1 VFAYP
6 DGVALVEPLE
16 VEDVAPAPARRGPYR
31 PAPVALPTAAAR
43 TRPVALA
50 REALLPVAPAF
61 EGLLPEPGLR
71 RGTTVAVGGGPGA
84 TSLALALG
92 AAASASGSWAGA
104 VGLPSLGLEAVG
116 ELGVAL
122 ERLLLVE
129 PPLDRWATVV
139 ASLLD
144 AVDLVHVALPP
155 RVRLGDARR
164 LAARARERGAVLVVH
179 APGAEGAGAW
189 PEPPAV
195 RLTVAEAAWEGPAGG
210 GAGRLT
216 ARRVEVVGGGRGA
229 AARPRRAALW
239 LPDATGAVRLA
250 EPVAVAGGSTTPV
263 VVDPPARV
271 EASS

>member
-1 VFAYP
+1 M
-6 DGVALVEPLE
+6 ALVEPLE
-16 VEDVAPAPARRGPYR
+16 VEVPDAPVPAR
-31 PAPVALPTAAAR
+31 PAPVGLPMVAAR

-50 REALLPVAPAF
+50 REALLPVLPAL

-71 RGTTVAVGGGPGA
+71 RGTTVGVGGGPGA

-92 AAASASGSWAGA
+92 AAASAVGSWAGA
-104 VGLPSLGLEAVG
+104 VGLPSLGLEAAG

-129 PPLDRWATVV
+129 PPPDRWATVV
-139 ASLLD
+139 AALLD
-144 AVDLVHVALPP
+144 AVDLVHIALPP

-179 APGAEGAGAW
+179 APGAVGTGAW
-189 PEPPAV
+189 PEAPAV
-195 RLTVAEAAWEGPAGG
+195 RLTVAESAWEGPAGG
-210 GAGRLT
+210 GAGRLH

-239 LPDATGAVRLA
+239 LPDATGSVRLA
-250 EPVAVAGGSTTPV
+250 EPGSTPSRR
-263 VVDPPARV
+263 RV
-271 EASS
+271 EAAS

>member
-1 VFAYP
+1 M
-6 DGVALVEPLE
+6 ALVEPLE
-16 VEDVAPAPARRGPYR
+16 VPDDAPAPTRPAR
-31 PAPVALPTAAAR
+31 PAPVGLPTVAAR

-50 REALLPVAPAF
+50 REALLPVLPAL

-71 RGTTVAVGGGPGA
+71 RGTTVGVGGGPGA

-92 AAASASGSWAGA
+92 AAASAAGSWAAA
-104 VGLPSLGLEAVG
+104 VGLPSLGLEAAG

-129 PPLDRWATVV
+129 PPPDRWATVV
-139 ASLLD
+139 AALVD

-179 APGAEGAGAW
+179 APGAPGASGVGAW
-189 PEPPAV
+189 PEAPAV
-195 RLTVAEAAWEGPAGG
+195 RLTVEAAAWEGPAGE

-239 LPDATGAVRLA
+239 LPDATGSVRLA
-250 EPVAVAGGSTTPV
+250 
-263 VVDPPARV
+263 DPAAPDRRV
-271 EASS
+271 EAAS

>member
-1 VFAYP
+1 M
-6 DGVALVEPLE
+6 ALAEPIDVE
-16 VEDVAPAPARRGPYR
+16 VAPAPAAPARR
-31 PAPVALPTAAAR
+31 PAVGLPTVVAR

-61 EGLLPEPGLR
+61 EGLLPDAGLR

-92 AAASASGSWAGA
+92 AAASAAGSWAGA
-104 VGLPSLGLEAVG
+104 VGLPSLGLEAAG

-122 ERLLLVE
+122 ERMLLVE
-129 PPLDRWATVV
+129 PPPDRWATVV
-139 ASLLD
+139 AALLD

-179 APGAEGAGAW
+179 APGSSQAGTW
-189 PEPPAV
+189 PEAPEV
-195 RLTVAEAAWEGPAGG
+195 RLTVAGVTWEGPVGD

-239 LPDATGAVRLA
+239 LPDATGAVRAA
-250 EPVAVAGGSTTPV
+250 EPVALA
-263 VVDPPARV
+263 A
-271 EASS
+271 EAVS

>member
-1 VFAYP
+1 
-6 DGVALVEPLE
+6 VALVEPLE
-16 VEDVAPAPARRGPYR
+16 VEIPDAPVPAR
-31 PAPVALPTAAAR
+31 PAPVGLPLVAAR

-50 REALLPVAPAF
+50 REALLPVLPAL

-71 RGTTVAVGGGPGA
+71 RGTTVGVGGGPGA

-92 AAASASGSWAGA
+92 AAASAVGSWAGA
-104 VGLPSLGLEAVG
+104 VGLPSLGLEAAG

-129 PPLDRWATVV
+129 PPPDRWATVV
-139 ASLLD
+139 AALLD
-144 AVDLVHVALPP
+144 AVDLVHIALPP

-179 APGAEGAGAW
+179 APGAVGTGAW
-189 PEPPAV
+189 PEAPAV
-195 RLTVAEAAWEGPAGG
+195 RLTVAESAWAGPAGG
-210 GAGRLT
+210 GAGRLH

-239 LPDATGAVRLA
+239 LPDATGSVRLA
-250 EPVAVAGGSTTPV
+250 EPGRTPSRR
-263 VVDPPARV
+263 RV
-271 EASS
+271 EAAS